1 MREIDKKVIAGIE
14 RIILHLSADKVIVE
28 RFGANNLNY
37 DAYSY
42 CLMYDIE
49 ELFNMIKHSGE
60 PTLYDK
66 EVRNV

>member
-1 MREIDKKVIAGIE
+1 MRDIDKKVIAGIE

-37 DAYSY
+37 DTYSHY
-42 CLMYDIE
+42 LMYDIE
-49 ELFNMIKHSGE
+49 ELFDMIKHSGE

-66 EVRNV
+66 EV

>member
-37 DAYSY
+37 DAYSH

-49 ELFNMIKHSGE
+49 ELFDMIKHSGE
-60 PTLYDK
+60 PTLYDQ
-66 EVRNV
+66 EATNV

>member
-49 ELFNMIKHSGE
+49 ELFDMIKHSGE

-66 EVRNV
+66 EV

>member
-1 MREIDKKVIAGIE
+1 MKEIDKKVIAGIE

-49 ELFNMIKHSGE
+49 ELFDMIKHSGE

-66 EVRNV
+66 EV

>member
-1 MREIDKKVIAGIE
+1 MRDIDKKVIAGIE

-37 DAYSY
+37 DAYSH
-42 CLMYDIE
+42 CLMYGIE
-49 ELFNMIKHSGE
+49 ELFDMIKHSGE

-66 EVRNV
+66 EV

>member
-1 MREIDKKVIAGIE
+1 MRDIDKKVIAGIE

-37 DAYSY
+37 GAYY
-42 CLMYDIE
+42 PCLMYDIE
-49 ELFNMIKHSGE
+49 ELFDMIKHSGE

-66 EVRNV
+66 EV

>member
-28 RFGANNLNY
+28 KFGANNLNY

-49 ELFNMIKHSGE
+49 ELFDMIKHSGE

-66 EVRNV
+66 EV

>member
-49 ELFNMIKHSGE
+49 ELFDMIKHSGE
-60 PTLYDK
+60 PTLYD
-66 EVRNV
+66 

>member
-42 CLMYDIE
+42 CLTYDIE
-49 ELFNMIKHSGE
+49 ELFDMIKHSGE

-66 EVRNV
+66 EV

>member
-28 RFGANNLNY
+28 KFGANNLNY
-37 DAYSY
+37 DAYSH

-49 ELFNMIKHSGE
+49 ELFDMIKHSGE

-66 EVRNV
+66 EVTNV